1 MNCFENLTRHDTRS
15 KLHLFM
21 VKSDRSIIMIYLD
34 HAATAPMP
42 PKVLEVFIATLESQ
56 WENASSSYHLGRKAH
71 AVLDKAREEI
81 ARILHANPEEI
92 YFTSGGTEGD
102 NWAIQGVLQEDASNQ
117 KLIISSI
124 EHPAVME
131 PCKSLLKK
139 EIIIDTLPVNSLGR
153 VSPSFVQSQID
164 TSTRLVSVMMANN
177 EIGTIEPIQEI
188 ADKIHGL
195 TLFHTDAVQTVGQIP
210 IDLSRLNVDILSAS
224 AHKFGGPKGIGFQ
237 YIRNGARLHS
247 LMFGGG
253 QERSLR
259 PGTENVAAAA
269 AMSAALQLA
278 VDNLQEK
285 MRYISELRDQLQE
298 MITVKNPDILVNG
311 DIHSRLPGNL
321 HLSIPS
327 IRSTYLL
334 YKLDQYGIA
343 ASAGSACSSG
353 IIRNSHVMQ
362 AIGRSNSMA
371 SLRLSL
377 GIENTYEEI
386 ESAATVI
393 NKILETR
400 KEKII

>member
-1 MNCFENLTRHDTRS
+1 
-15 KLHLFM
+15 
-21 VKSDRSIIMIYLD
+21 
-34 HAATAPMP
+34 
-42 PKVLEVFIATLESQ
+42 
-56 WENASSSYHLGRKAH
+56 
-71 AVLDKAREEI
+71 
-81 ARILHANPEEI
+81 
-92 YFTSGGTEGD
+92 
-102 NWAIQGVLQEDASNQ
+102 
-117 KLIISSI
+117 
-124 EHPAVME
+124 
-131 PCKSLLKK
+131 
-139 EIIIDTLPVNSLGR
+139 
-153 VSPSFVQSQID
+153 
-164 TSTRLVSVMMANN
+164 
-177 EIGTIEPIQEI
+177 
-188 ADKIHGL
+188 
-195 TLFHTDAVQTVGQIP
+195 
-210 IDLSRLNVDILSAS
+210 
-224 AHKFGGPKGIGFQ
+224 
-237 YIRNGARLHS
+237 
-247 LMFGGG
+247 MFGGG